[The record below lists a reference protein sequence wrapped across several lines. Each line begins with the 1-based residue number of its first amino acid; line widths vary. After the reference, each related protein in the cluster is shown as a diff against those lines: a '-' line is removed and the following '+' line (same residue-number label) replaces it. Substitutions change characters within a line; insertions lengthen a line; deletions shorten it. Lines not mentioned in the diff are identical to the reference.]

1 MIARIVASI
10 MTGKLLKA
18 KEDKKKKKIKKAP
31 LVSERKKKPVTS
43 VPVFDTDFK
52 KGF

>member
-1 MIARIVASI
+1 MIARIVASFVAAQK
-10 MTGKLLKA
+10 T
-18 KEDKKKKKIKKAP
+18 KEKEAKKKKIKRAP

-43 VPVFDTDFK
+43 VPVFDNNFK